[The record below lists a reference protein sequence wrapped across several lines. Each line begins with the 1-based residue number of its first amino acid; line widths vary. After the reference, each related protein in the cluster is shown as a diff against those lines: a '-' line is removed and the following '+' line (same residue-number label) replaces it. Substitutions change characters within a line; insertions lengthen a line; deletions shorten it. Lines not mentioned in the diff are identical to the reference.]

1 MNLFTKQKQSH
12 RFQKQTYGDQR
23 GKLGGRGTLEVSHG
37 HTTIFKIDNQQGPA
51 VYHRELYPIFYY
63 NLNSKWEK
71 ALKNKIYI
79 YICTYITEV
88 LCLHLKLTKHCKSI
102 TCH

>member
-1 MNLFTKQKQSH
+1 M
-12 RFQKQTYGDQR
+12 
-23 GKLGGRGTLEVSHG
+23 

-88 LCLHLKLTKHCKSI
+88 LCLHLKLTKHCKSTI
-102 TCH
+102 LQYKIKIKKGNHIIKIYSI